1 MDAASLVTFASS
13 VFYTYKMNHLSHYSR
28 FYYPHHHHRS
38 SSSLLFLLSLPS
50 RGALIFSSSNLEIAN
65 FIFIVVTLFLPS
77 YGQAVPWTCIFRNIK
92 FSKNNRCYSSSARKL
107 IIGNLQAFHF
117 QKSSLKKSSLGTA
130 GVIILSI
137 FLSEFIL
144 TLKLNII

>member
-13 VFYTYKMNHLSHYSR
+13 VFYTYKMNHQSHYSR
-28 FYYPHHHHRS
+28 FYYPHHNHRS

-92 FSKNNRCYSSSARKL
+92 FSKNDRCFSSHAKWVNRKFTGL
-107 IIGNLQAFHF
+107 PHF

-137 FLSEFIL
+137 FLIEFIL